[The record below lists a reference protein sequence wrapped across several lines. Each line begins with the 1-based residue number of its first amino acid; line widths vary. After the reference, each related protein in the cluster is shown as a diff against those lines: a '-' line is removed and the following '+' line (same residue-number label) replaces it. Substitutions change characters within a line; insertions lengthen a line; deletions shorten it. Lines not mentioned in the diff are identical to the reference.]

1 MNDDTSTAPESIETP
16 PEETAEEAA
25 AREAAE
31 AAAAIAATKPPEHC
45 PLCPR
50 YTTGHRCRAS
60 VPRSGAAS
68 DILWVYAQ
76 PELLDAG
83 AANPGS
89 AGPTASVM
97 KVALNALWQQ
107 HPEWQRLSIRRTYA
121 VQCTPLKEGE
131 KPRKATLDAC
141 APHLA
146 DVIVE
151 TAPKLVVAFGSE
163 VLKQLGVEA
172 KFSDVRGRV
181 LEPAVTGFPVP
192 ILVTFSDRQ
201 IAAAPGVFETFKQ
214 DLRNGY
220 MRIVR
225 GTSTD
230 TAFEELT
237 KEYVSPA
244 TMDEAL
250 ALLDEILATPETTT
264 LSVDTETTSLRPEKD
279 GTKIIAFCFSWGVG
293 KAATLLFDH
302 PHAPPEYLER
312 LGELEAQIRRLLAS
326 PRPKVL
332 HNAKFDLKWIEL
344 KYRMPVANV
353 VWCTLCGEHLLDED
367 KKGNYGLKALT
378 AVWIPKFCGYEDKL
392 YDILEDAEKN
402 PYAEVDAKLET
413 LTEEYDGYAEEL
425 IAYKAAMTDYET
437 KQQEWQRIKD
447 EYDAARAEYE
457 QKNEA
462 YKAALAAWEARPKRG
477 LKPSKPKAPKKDEA
491 TPEALAAHLEHLR
504 TYDAALAAWEAW
516 ETPPK
521 PVKDFL
527 APPRPLALER
537 PPKMPKDPRTKKEI
551 HYATDAGFEK
561 VPLHELQLYGGV
573 DADVTRRLS
582 SIQLNRLNEE
592 AKQSGL
598 VSSHTRRLMATH
610 AVPASRVLG
619 EMEYYGTRIDQA
631 YIGVLQKGLTKVI
644 EDSLAE
650 LAKMAPGVNINSAP
664 ELAKLL
670 YDQGWTHPDGTA
682 MPTVKCLELTK
693 GGARSVAEKGLK
705 PYLKYDTVTE
715 NGKKKEIPKKESY
728 FLHHL
733 FLYKKAMKARDT
745 FLVNIRVLSRR
756 DGVIHTSFHLNGT
769 GTGRLSCF
777 TADMRVRTQR
787 GDVPISAVRVGDHV
801 WTHRQ
806 RWQPVLAVLDQGDRE
821 VEDFH
826 LSVGA
831 VLSATDDHRMYT
843 TEGEWVSIGT
853 LADEY
858 FQELDGSAG
867 ESRARRIA
875 VHGHG
880 APFDRGGD
888 RTTPEDHARHRES
901 DLARRS
907 RGTRAQGL
915 GGVAVLEIEDWQQE
929 PHEREDAEPASQLEG
944 TLREQRWVSDGP
956 AQWDTADGTPRSDGA
971 SAGAPT
977 PAREMGRTPYRRGQA
992 EQHARQPGAG
1002 YRSRAQG
1009 DSQSRDAL
1017 VGAAVTARHHRRY
1030 ARVFDL
1036 TVEGDHSFVV
1046 EGVFAHNSSD
1056 MNLQNVP
1063 KKLAGYNLKK
1073 LFIADSS
1080 DYVIVNADYKGAE
1093 VRVFTAYARDP
1104 ALIKALNEG
1113 LDMHSF
1119 FAAKVFGHPYEDFEN
1134 RDNEASGLSKEYRD
1148 LLGKLRTQIKRVVFG
1163 ILYGA
1168 GEGKIAETIGVTKE
1182 DGKALIELLF
1192 TMFPA
1197 IKDYIEEVKMLVMRD
1212 GYVETLFGRRRRFP
1226 LTATSRHRS
1235 RAERQACNFKIQS
1248 TSSDIVIGQLIE
1260 IRNVIFSE
1268 QTWPEWGI
1276 HKPLHTYGVRLLLT
1290 VHDSIV
1296 LQWPKKLLPAL
1307 EPWLTH
1313 YGETRVRDKYP
1324 WLPVPFKMD
1333 IEVGD
1338 SYGECMPIPKYI
1350 QGLPPDFFEEGVIEE
1365 QELLTEL
1372 REDAFEG
1379 T

>member
-670 YDQGWTHPDGTA
+670 YDQGWKHPDGTV

-693 GGARSVAEKGLK
+693 GGARSVAEKALK

-733 FLYKKAMKARDT
+733 FLYKKALKARDT

-769 GTGRLSCF
+769 GTGRLS
-777 TADMRVRTQR
+777 
-787 GDVPISAVRVGDHV
+787 
-801 WTHRQ
+801 
-806 RWQPVLAVLDQGDRE
+806 
-821 VEDFH
+821 
-826 LSVGA
+826 
-831 VLSATDDHRMYT
+831 
-843 TEGEWVSIGT
+843 
-853 LADEY
+853 
-858 FQELDGSAG
+858 
-867 ESRARRIA
+867 
-875 VHGHG
+875 
-880 APFDRGGD
+880 
-888 RTTPEDHARHRES
+888 
-901 DLARRS
+901 
-907 RGTRAQGL
+907 
-915 GGVAVLEIEDWQQE
+915 
-929 PHEREDAEPASQLEG
+929 
-944 TLREQRWVSDGP
+944 
-956 AQWDTADGTPRSDGA
+956 
-971 SAGAPT
+971 
-977 PAREMGRTPYRRGQA
+977 
-992 EQHARQPGAG
+992 
-1002 YRSRAQG
+1002 
-1009 DSQSRDAL
+1009 
-1017 VGAAVTARHHRRY
+1017 
-1030 ARVFDL
+1030 
-1036 TVEGDHSFVV
+1036 
-1046 EGVFAHNSSD
+1046 SSD

-1338 SYGECMPIPKYI
+1338 SYGECVPIPKYI

-1379 T
+1379 A